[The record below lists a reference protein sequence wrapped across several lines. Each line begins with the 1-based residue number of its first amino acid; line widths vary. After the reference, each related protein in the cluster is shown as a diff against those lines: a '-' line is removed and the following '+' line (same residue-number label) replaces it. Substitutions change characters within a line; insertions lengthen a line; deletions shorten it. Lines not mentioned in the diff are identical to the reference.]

1 MTEKKDSMKNHIINL
16 KVISKLQPH
25 VRIDTSGSLF
35 KIYTPAAYLPT
46 WAQRWFASHN
56 RKQDLSRV
64 TLLFEEVTEAIKNGC
79 ESEQLIS
86 ALRESIVGLR
96 NLKTTYEED
105 ITSVSSIEY
114 IIDHSTPY
122 ISSEHSKQ

>member
-1 MTEKKDSMKNHIINL
+1 MSEKEDTMKNHIINL

-64 TLLFEEVTEAIKNGC
+64 TLLFEEVTLLLKNGC
-79 ESEQLIS
+79 KSEQLVS

-96 NLKTTYEED
+96 NLKTTYEL
-105 ITSVSSIEY
+105 VLVPQHVLEY
-114 IIDHSTPY
+114 IIDHSSPY
-122 ISSEHSKQ
+122 IYSEHSKQ